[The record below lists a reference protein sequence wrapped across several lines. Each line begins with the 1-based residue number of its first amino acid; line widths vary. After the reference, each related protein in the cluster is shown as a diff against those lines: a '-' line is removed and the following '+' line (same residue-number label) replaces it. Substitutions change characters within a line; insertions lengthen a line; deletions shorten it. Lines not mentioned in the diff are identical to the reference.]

1 MEKPGAD
8 FRPLIEALE
17 ALEAEPGLNLQEQ
30 LARLEIAL
38 VSAEINPNPIE
49 AVELTYSL
57 KALQEI
63 DASKRAP
70 AQDTADLASFFEQ

>member
-8 FRPLIEALE
+8 FRPLIEALQ
-17 ALEAEPGLNLQEQ
+17 ALEAEPELTLQEQ

-38 VSAEINPNPIE
+38 VSAEINPNPID

-57 KALQEI
+57 KALREI
-63 DASKRAP
+63 DTHNRAP
-70 AQDTADLASFFEQ
+70 AQDTADLSSYFE

>member
-17 ALEAEPGLNLQEQ
+17 ALDAEPGLDLQEQ
-30 LARLEIAL
+30 LARLEMAL

-49 AVELTYSL
+49 AIELSYSL
-57 KALQEI
+57 KALQELNA
-63 DASKRAP
+63 DNRAP
-70 AQDTADLASFFEQ
+70 ARGTADLASYFE

>member
-17 ALEAEPGLNLQEQ
+17 ALEAEPGLDLQEQ
-30 LARLEIAL
+30 LARLEMAL

-49 AVELTYSL
+49 AIELSYAL
-57 KALQEI
+57 KALKEI
-63 DASKRAP
+63 DTHNRAP
-70 AQDTADLASFFEQ
+70 TKGTADLAGYFE